1 MPETPHQAKPQDSPA
16 LLDRRLAYLLLR
28 LTLGINILLHGTV
41 RLPALGAFAE
51 GMVQQFTDTPL
62 PAVAVRLFGLVLPFL
77 ETAIGLLLT
86 LGLWTQGALVA
97 GGLLVAALVFGT
109 ALRSDW
115 ETLSI
120 QMLYAVIYYLLLAG
134 RAYDYFALD
143 TVCMKRQG
151 GRSVCWC
158 KDASAKHRRREVSS
172 SGTHG

>member
-1 MPETPHQAKPQDSPA
+1 MGDHGIPETLHQAQPQDSRA

-28 LTLGINILLHGTV
+28 LTLGINILLHGAV

-77 ETAIGLLLT
+77 EAAIGLLLT
-86 LGLWTQGALVA
+86 IGLWTRGALVA
-97 GGLLVAALVFGT
+97 GGLVIVVLVFGT

-120 QMLYAVIYYLLLAG
+120 QMLYAIIYYLLLAA

-143 TVCMKRQG
+143 TLRTKRPG
-151 GRSVCWC
+151 PSTTT
-158 KDASAKHRRREVSS
+158 SE
-172 SGTHG
+172 